1 MTAQVAPATPD
12 VALGAAL
19 ERFEKTI
26 QTWLDAPLDAARVL
40 EWTRLRALNV

>member
-1 MTAQVAPATPD
+1 MTAQVAQATPE

-26 QTWLDAPLDAARVL
+26 QSWLDAPLDAARVL
-40 EWTRLRALNV
+40 EWARLRTLNV